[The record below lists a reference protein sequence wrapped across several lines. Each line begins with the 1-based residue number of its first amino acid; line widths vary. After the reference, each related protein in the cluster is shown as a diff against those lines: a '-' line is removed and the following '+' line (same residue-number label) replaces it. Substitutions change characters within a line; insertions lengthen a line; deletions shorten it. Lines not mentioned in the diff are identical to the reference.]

1 MRKLHVYGDSF
12 AAPTNISIWGNG
24 KDLTYAEVIS
34 DPSLRNWDPDNPQD
48 YKEIIASKLNAEIIS
63 DTPWTAVWGASE
75 DITQRNFLESQSSIL
90 PDDIVLIIPTD
101 PLREYLVPLI
111 PTMGNVINLKYPTF
125 IENSIASL
133 DPKLHPMIR
142 AQIKAAIQYHDHIA
156 TDTLRI
162 KALIIQY
169 YAKMAFYQKM
179 LDRIGC
185 RYIIVPGQ
193 SDIIYSENF
202 PRWEQQ
208 FDQNAELEWDTD
220 SLDLNIHNNHIKVLG
235 SLRRISFSEIEDF
248 DEQQHIMNRKDC
260 WNGIDKRRN
269 HLSRNNHRIL
279 AEKIIDS
286 LSNSTD
292 LDLSVGFDKNFIT
305 RENCLDSKIII
316 N

>member
-12 AAPTNISIWGNG
+12 AAPNFTIWGNG
-24 KDLTYAEVIS
+24 KDLTYEKIIS

-48 YKEIIASKLNAEIIS
+48 YKEIVASKLNTEIIS
-63 DTPWTAVWGASE
+63 DTPWTATAGASE
-75 DITQRNFLESQSSIL
+75 DIIQRNFLESQSYIL

-111 PTMGNVINLKYPTF
+111 PTMGNVINLKYSTF

-142 AQIKAAIQYHDHIA
+142 AQIKTAIQYNDYIA
-156 TDTLRI
+156 TDTLKI
-162 KALIIQY
+162 KSLIIQY

-185 RYIIVPGQ
+185 RYLIVPGQ

-208 FDQNAELEWDTD
+208 FDPDTKLEWDID
-220 SLDLNIHNNHIKVLG
+220 SLDLNIHNNHVKVLG
-235 SLRRISFSEIEDF
+235 SLKRISFNELEDF
-248 DEQQHIMNRKDC
+248 NQHQNIMNRKDC
-260 WNGIDKRRN
+260 WDGIDKRRN

-286 LSNSTD
+286 LNNSTN
-292 LDLSVGFDKNFIT
+292 LDLSVGFDKKIIT
-305 RENCLDSKIII
+305 KENCLDPDFII